1 MTGLASGDT
10 SSAIPHAR
18 RTDEI
23 GSMAGAV
30 EVFRQTASA
39 KIKADQEI
47 EANRT
52 LSENERQRRGEI
64 ERAAGGSDGPGDEWF
79 DWKLEEAV

>member
-1 MTGLASGDT
+1 MTGLAAGDT
-10 SSAIPHAR
+10 AAIIPYVS

-30 EVFRQTASA
+30 EVVRQTALA

-47 EANRT
+47 EVSRA
-52 LSENERQRRGEI
+52 LS
-64 ERAAGGSDGPGDEWF
+64 
-79 DWKLEEAV
+79 